1 VRLKIGTRGSQLAL
15 FQANAVSALL
25 GANADT
31 ECEIV
36 VIKTSGDRLA
46 DATIAQIGG
55 KRLFVK
61 EIEDALLAG
70 EVDLAVH
77 SSKDL
82 PVVLPPGLAIGAALP
97 REDARDAI
105 VLPADGARVPASAYA
120 ESEEARPR
128 QSAPNARDGGPRRA
142 DSGMSVTFDEL
153 VARLGRS
160 PRIGTSS
167 VRRTAQLTRLFP
179 GAQFLPIR
187 GNLDTRLRKLDEGE
201 YDALV
206 LASAGLIRLG
216 HRARISAGL
225 PISTCVPAPGQGIIA
240 VEARAADGRMM
251 SRVAAIDDERSRA
264 ALDAERTVVTR
275 LGGGCQMPIGAYADV
290 SGETITLAAIVLSLD
305 GAQVLRAESRGP
317 MSEANAVGNAV
328 AEDLLAQG
336 AAVILANIERAHA
349 AVEGLQ
355 P

>member
-82 PVVLPPGLAIGAALP
+82 PVVLPSGLAIGAALP

-105 VLPADGARVPASAYA
+105 VLPADGARVPASPYA
-120 ESEEARPR
+120 ESDEVSARPR
-128 QSAPNARDGGPRRA
+128 QSATNARDRGPRRA
-142 DSGMSVTFDEL
+142 ARSMSSWRGLAE
-153 VARLGRS
+153 ARES
-160 PRIGTSS
+160 
-167 VRRTAQLTRLFP
+167 
-179 GAQFLPIR
+179 
-187 GNLDTRLRKLDEGE
+187 
-201 YDALV
+201 
-206 LASAGLIRLG
+206 
-216 HRARISAGL
+216 
-225 PISTCVPAPGQGIIA
+225 
-240 VEARAADGRMM
+240 ARAASDGR
-251 SRVAAIDDERSRA
+251 RS
-264 ALDAERTVVTR
+264 
-275 LGGGCQMPIGAYADV
+275 
-290 SGETITLAAIVLSLD
+290 
-305 GAQVLRAESRGP
+305 
-317 MSEANAVGNAV
+317 
-328 AEDLLAQG
+328 
-336 AAVILANIERAHA
+336 
-349 AVEGLQ
+349 
-355 P
+355 